1 MADDDKVSL
10 NLPCVGTNFVGGLT
24 SHHLCDRIKTELLQ
38 SGNAFIKD
46 VGEGVL
52 YLNGGS
58 GVSYIRQQ
66 KCGGV
71 DEDR

>member
-10 NLPCVGTNFVGGLT
+10 NLPCVGTNFFSGLT

-38 SGNAFIKD
+38 SGNALVKH

-52 YLNGGS
+52 HLN
-58 GVSYIRQQ
+58 
-66 KCGGV
+66 
-71 DEDR
+71 